1 MQPFISWVVCLTLA
15 SWPHVGRA
23 WGDEGH
29 RVVALIAEHFLNS
42 HARTE
47 VYRLLATDDSEL
59 VPDTSMA
66 SEALWADRF
75 RDSDRDGTRVRYEGT
90 RQWHYVDI
98 ELDSP
103 SSRPA
108 CNSDPR
114 LPAGT
119 HAPGRL
125 APATLASRGP
135 ATACI
140 LDKIDQFEAELK
152 DPGTSPGE
160 RRVALQFVLH
170 LIGDLHQP
178 LHAGDD
184 HDEGGNAKHV
194 EAAHWRAGSLHH
206 YWDVEFVQAL
216 GRDPRTVA
224 RMLIGRIDARELRNW
239 QSGSTADWA
248 RDSYSL
254 ARDVAY
260 GMLPRVGGRY
270 YLNQTYIGAAV
281 DAVQLQLMRAGV
293 RLAWILNRSLR
304 QNAPS

>member
-1 MQPFISWVVCLTLA
+1 MQSFIISWLVVCIALTG
-15 SWPHVGRA
+15 WPHAARA

-29 RVVALIAEHFLNS
+29 RVVAVIAEHFLDP
-42 HARTE
+42 HVRDA
-47 VYRLLATDDSEL
+47 VIQLLASDDSEL

-75 RDSDRDGTRVRYEGT
+75 RDSDRDGDRVRYEGT

-103 SSRPA
+103 SPRRA
-108 CNSDPR
+108 CGGDPH
-114 LPAGT
+114 LPAG
-119 HAPGRL
+119 
-125 APATLASRGP
+125 TLASRGP
-135 ATACI
+135 AAACVI
-140 LDKIDQFEAELK
+140 DKIDQFEAELN
-152 DPGTSPGE
+152 DARTSAGE
-160 RRVALQFVLH
+160 RRVALQFLLH

-178 LHAGDD
+178 LHASDD

-216 GRDPRTVA
+216 DPDPQA
-224 RMLIGRIDARELRNW
+224 LADKLIGRIDARELRNW
-239 QSGSTADWA
+239 RVGTTVDWA
-248 RDSYSL
+248 RESNSM

-260 GMLPRVGGRY
+260 GMLPRSAGRY
-270 YLNQTYIGAAV
+270 YLNQTYVGAAL

-293 RLAWILNRSLR
+293 RLAWVLNRCLR
-304 QNAPS
+304 

>member
-1 MQPFISWVVCLTLA
+1 MQPFISWVFVCVALT
-15 SWPHVGRA
+15 SWPHAARA

-29 RVVALIAEHFLNS
+29 VVVALIAEHFLKPQ
-42 HARTE
+42 ARDAIIQ
-47 VYRLLATDDSEL
+47 LLASDDSEL

-75 RDSDRDGTRVRYEGT
+75 RDSDRDGDRVRYEGT

-103 SSRPA
+103 IPRRA
-108 CNSDPR
+108 CAGDPR
-114 LPAGT
+114 LPPGT
-119 HAPGRL
+119 LAPG
-125 APATLASRGP
+125 TLASRGP
-135 ATACI
+135 AAACVI
-140 LDKIDQFEAELK
+140 DKIDQFEVELK
-152 DPGTSPGE
+152 DARTSAGE

-178 LHAGDD
+178 LHASDD
-184 HDEGGNAKHV
+184 HDEGGNAKRV

-216 GRDPRTVA
+216 DRNPQALAGK
-224 RMLIGRIDARELRNW
+224 LIGRIDARELRNW
-239 QSGSTADWA
+239 QAGSTVDWA
-248 RDSYSL
+248 RESNSL

-260 GMLPRVGGRY
+260 GMLPRSGGRY
-270 YLNQTYIGAAV
+270 YLNQTYISAAL

-304 QNAPS
+304 